1 MRAVIQRVKEAKVK
15 INQTVIGEIGEGMVI
30 LFGVANGDT
39 EKDVQYL
46 VEKITHLRIFAQEEK
61 EFDRAITENAGE
73 ILVVPQFTL
82 YADCSKGRRPDFT
95 QAAPAE
101 KAKFLYET
109 FIEKLKKNKLTIK
122 TGEFGAEMLVEI
134 HNDGPVTII
143 LDTEGYC

>member
-15 INQTVIGEIGEGMVI
+15 IDQTVIGEIGEGMVI
-30 LFGVANGDT
+30 LLGVANGDT
-39 EKDVQYL
+39 EKDAQYL
-46 VEKITHLRIFAQEEK
+46 AEKITHLRIFAQGEK
-61 EFDRAITENAGE
+61 EFDRAISDNTGE

-82 YADCSKGRRPDFT
+82 YADCHKGRRPDFT

-143 LDTEGYC
+143 FDTKQK

>member
-15 INQTVIGEIGEGMVI
+15 INQTIIGEIGEGMVI
-30 LFGVANGDT
+30 LLGVANGDT
-39 EKDVQYL
+39 EKDAQYL

-95 QAAPAE
+95 QAASME
-101 KAKFLYET
+101 KARFLYDY
-109 FIEKLKKNKLTIK
+109 FLQKLKEKYGKVK
-122 TGEFGAEMLVEI
+122 TGEFGAKMLVEI

-143 LDTEGYC
+143 LDTER